1 MKQTMPL
8 LGIVFFAL
16 CGTLLAADG
25 GGMNPAEFGRTL
37 GSIVGAIAGLY
48 FLGKVLG

>member
-1 MKQTMPL
+1 MKQTLPL
-8 LGIVFFAL
+8 VGIVFFAL

-25 GGMNPAEFGRTL
+25 GGMNSAEFGRTV
-37 GSIVGAIAGLY
+37 GSVVEAIAGLY